1 MNGRGARQTGPG
13 SRDDLRA
20 KAAGDA
26 GGGANIPDGR
36 RVRGDGK
43 GENRTVN
50 KNDLIASVAEQAKL
64 SRKDSERAVN
74 AVVDTIQKAL
84 ARGDKVSLVGFGTFE
99 VRQRRAR
106 TGRNPQT
113 GEPVRIPAT
122 RVPSFKAGKG
132 LKEAIGK

>member
-1 MNGRGARQTGPG
+1 M
-13 SRDDLRA
+13 
-20 KAAGDA
+20 
-26 GGGANIPDGR
+26 
-36 RVRGDGK
+36 
-43 GENRTVN
+43 N